1 MENLSVFE
9 NEWYVLNDMLGDL
22 KSKRIKVSSS
32 IAENLR
38 YTRFIIEHYKETPS
52 IEMHIHYDY
61 LKDLE
66 VALNN
71 VKTAL
76 FEEARELGENY
87 VALWRKKIDE
97 APLKCPPPRKKTL
110 VKWLPRDGKLDFV
123 RITFSRDAPKIE
135 LLRIAEEHNINIDF
149 QDDKVVIISGAPE
162 KIKKAI
168 RVMAEKY
175 FQPL

>member
-22 KSKRIKVSSS
+22 KSKRIRVPSSV
-32 IAENLR
+32 AENLR
-38 YTRFIIEHYKETPS
+38 FTRFIIEHYKETPG
-52 IEMHIHYDY
+52 IEAHVHYDY

-76 FEEARELGENY
+76 FEGAQELGEDY

-97 APLKCPPPRKKTL
+97 APLKYPPPRKKTL
-110 VKWLPRDGKLDFV
+110 VRGLPRNGKLDFV
-123 RITFSRDAPKIE
+123 RITFNRAVPKTD
-135 LLRIAEEHNINIDF
+135 LLRIAEEHNINIYF
-149 QDDKVVIISGAPE
+149 QDDKVVVVSGAPE
-162 KIKKAI
+162 KTKKAI

-175 FQPL
+175 FQPS